1 MCLLPVVMSHCEDSG
16 EKSFEKKEK
25 PGSNCR
31 LKIAQYSYS
40 WRLWWFKGSS
50 SLKHDT
56 LSHSEEQMLEEC
68 QKIRRLGCKG
78 IRQLHFESSCFGSSD
93 FRPTMRAHTRNVDR
107 RPIRCLD
114 RTGVR
119 SRKKRN
125 LTASIPNG

>member
-40 WRLWWFKGSS
+40 WRLWWCKGSS

-78 IRQLHFESSCFGSSD
+78 IRQSYISS
-93 FRPTMRAHTRNVDR
+93 PLVLVRAISARRCVRIQEMWIDDR
-107 RPIRCLD
+107 LD
-114 RTGVR
+114 VWIG
-119 SRKKRN
+119 
-125 LTASIPNG
+125 LE